1 MAAKRIQG
9 AALDTLHVNMAAET
23 GRRLTLTAL
32 DAIVWAEGKIE
43 AAQGKPAAAAH
54 IARLQAYIAHLT
66 TAFEGI
72 K

>member
-9 AALDTLHVNMAAET
+9 AALDTLHSVSRA
-23 GRRLTLTAL
+23 LTAL
-32 DAIVWAEGKIE
+32 DAIAWAEGKIE
-43 AAQGKPAAAAH
+43 AAQGKPDAADH